1 MCGGV
6 VWDSGAVHKAGIIK
20 CHVLDPNPF
29 LSDDDDGG
37 IISSGTCGVELCLA
51 SSGDRPLS

>member
-6 VWDSGAVHKAGIIK
+6 VWDSAAVYKACIIK

-29 LSDDDDGG
+29 LSDDDDGA
-37 IISSGTCGVELCLA
+37 ILSSGTCGVEQLCLA
-51 SSGDRPLS
+51 WR